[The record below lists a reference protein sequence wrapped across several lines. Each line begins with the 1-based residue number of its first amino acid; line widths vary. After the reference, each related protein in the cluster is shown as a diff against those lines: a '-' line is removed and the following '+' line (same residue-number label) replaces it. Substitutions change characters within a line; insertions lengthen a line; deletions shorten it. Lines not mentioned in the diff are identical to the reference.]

1 MMKILRKIGV
11 FAVTEWRLADET
23 GVIRK
28 TGWLSELKLHKTQ
41 RKIKEEK
48 NTKV

>member
-11 FAVTEWRLADET
+11 LEVTEWKLADQT

-28 TGWLSELKLHKTQ
+28 TGWLSELELDETQ
-41 RKIKEEK
+41 RTIKEEK